1 MKHKQRFILLL
12 LAEFS
17 PSIPFCLSMF
27 LSITTIQITYRLTV
41 PEEVVAQSVS
51 VILGPSSTVVCPPI

>member
-1 MKHKQRFILLL
+1 
-12 LAEFS
+12 
-17 PSIPFCLSMF
+17 LSMF